1 MVNRLLFLA
10 ILFVSSLSGCVQF
23 SEASVESRIRNVER
37 GLIAD
42 QGDPPWERMALTE
55 RMAFYN
61 VPGVSIAV
69 INEYE
74 IEWAKGYG
82 VLAADSNEP
91 VTTKSLF
98 QAASLAKPIV
108 AVAALH
114 YVEQGLI
121 ELDGDVNH
129 ALNSWRLP
137 ENELTAAEKVT
148 LRRLLSHSAG
158 VTVPSFRG
166 YTQGESIPTLQQILD
181 GEPPANSAPIRVNI
195 VPGTEHRYSG
205 GGYMIVQQLLE
216 DVADEPFPELMRD
229 TVLGPWGMTNST
241 FESPLPDRLQL
252 LAASAHRANGRLIP
266 GGWHIYPEM
275 GSGASMWA
283 TPSDLARFAIGVM
296 EGYNGRS
303 DSVLSHEMAT
313 QMLTAQL
320 GDRGLGPI
328 VLHDGGD
335 LFYFLHPGANDGYKN
350 YLVAYPLRGHG
361 AVIMTNSDGG
371 EALYREILNSISVEY
386 GWLSNN
392 TSIYVGSTVVIL
404 LVLAIILRLRG
415 QRARK
420 TVVIA
425 EKYNEK

>member
-1 MVNRLLFLA
+1 MVNRPLFLA
-10 ILFVSSLSGCVQF
+10 ILFVSSLSGCVRF
-23 SEASVESRIRNVER
+23 SKAAVESRIRNVER
-37 GLIAD
+37 GLMAD
-42 QGDPPWERMALTE
+42 QGDPPWEKMALTE

-61 VPGVSIAV
+61 VPGVSITV
-69 INEYE
+69 INDYE

-82 VLAADSNEP
+82 VLAAGSNEP
-91 VTTKSLF
+91 VTTESLF
-98 QAASLAKPIV
+98 QSASLAKPI
-108 AVAALH
+108 VAALH

-137 ENELTAAEKVT
+137 ENELTAVEKVT

-158 VTVPSFRG
+158 VTVSGFRG

-181 GEPPANSAPIRVNI
+181 GEPPANSAPIRVDI

-229 TVLGPWGMTNST
+229 TVLDPWGMTNST
-241 FESPLPDRLQL
+241 FTSPLPKQLQVQ
-252 LAASAHRANGRLIP
+252 AASAHRANGRLIP
-266 GGWHIYPEM
+266 GRWHIYPEM

-296 EGYNGRS
+296 LAYNGRS
-303 DSVLSHEMAT
+303 DAVLSHEMAT

-328 VLHDGGD
+328 VLNDGGD

-350 YLVAYPLRGHG
+350 YLVAYPLRGQG

-371 EALYREILNSISVEY
+371 AALYREILNSTSVEY

-404 LVLAIILRLRG
+404 LVLAVILRLRAH
-415 QRARK
+415 RARK